1 MDHYLKW
8 TISCTLKKRVPIKI
22 ILMKTEKKDDEKNT
36 QSILNMLISNDDHSK
51 NALTATVGRDTCSAN
66 TSQTMESVEK
76 TLSV

>member
-1 MDHYLKW
+1 
-8 TISCTLKKRVPIKI
+8 
-22 ILMKTEKKDDEKNT
+22 MKTEKKDDEKNT